1 MDRIPTRVHCL
12 QHQQPLIPVTD
23 DTVAE
28 LIVILLASVQLLSL
42 TGKRDYLKEVLDYLA
57 DRTFTGL
64 TL

>member
-1 MDRIPTRVHCL
+1 MERIASRVHCL

-23 DTVAE
+23 GAVVE
-28 LIVILLASVQLLSL
+28 LNLDLLASVQSFSL
-42 TGKRDYLKEVLDYLA
+42 MDERDYLKEDLDYLA